1 MNKIKL
7 LCQFFLLMITLS
19 SCSGLSEAGKVLRNE
34 KNSTTDE
41 FLIKKQDPLTQ
52 PPDFKIIP
60 KPGSII
66 KKADE
71 ESNNFE
77 KILRKTKTKTKNNS
91 SQKEFSST
99 ESSILNKIK
108 K

>member
-7 LCQFFLLMITLS
+7 LCQLFFLVNILS

-34 KNSTTDE
+34 KNDTTDE

-52 PPDFKIIP
+52 PPDFTTIP
-60 KPGSII
+60 EPGSIV
-66 KKADE
+66 KKSEQD
-71 ESNNFE
+71 SNSFE
-77 KILRKTKTKTKNNS
+77 KILKNTKDKTNS
-91 SQKEFSST
+91 SQEEFSST